1 MLKEFSYKVL
11 DVFMEFKMLQ
21 FYLHPNCVLF
31 DGDGYGD
38 DGTSHLINISNYVLD
53 TAPVTL

>member
-1 MLKEFSYKVL
+1 
-11 DVFMEFKMLQ
+11 MEFKMLQ

-31 DGDGYGD
+31 DGGGD
-38 DGTSHLINISNYVLD
+38 DGTNISNYVLD